1 MPLMERTDEHW
12 MNVALEAAREAAAI
26 GEVPVGACIVSAEG
40 TLLAAASNR
49 TITDSD
55 PTAHA
60 EVLAIRAAGIALS
73 NYRLIGTT
81 LYTTVEPCV
90 MCAGAIVNARVAR
103 LVYGAADPRFGA
115 VDTHF
120 NLCSSPLLNHRLT
133 ITPNILADHSRNLM
147 QNFFRSR
154 RS

>member
-1 MPLMERTDEHW
+1 
-12 MNVALEAAREAAAI
+12 MNVALKAARDAAAI

-40 TLLAAASNR
+40 TLLASASNR

-60 EVLAIRAAGIALS
+60 EILAIRQAAKKLQ
-73 NYRLIGTT
+73 NYRLPGTT
-81 LYTTVEPCV
+81 LYTTIEPCV

-120 NLCSSPLLNHRLT
+120 NLCSTPILNHRLD
-133 ITPNILADHSRNLM
+133 ITPGILADQSRNLM